1 MNIEK
6 LIEEIF
12 DGTFNPDV
20 SYFNISEEQRDII
33 ASKLILH
40 NIELFK
46 EDKNKI
52 IFYAEYFKFMKDRA
66 TENDLYETA
75 DLYDRLIKKLFQET
89 IDV

>member
-1 MNIEK
+1 
-6 LIEEIF
+6 
-12 DGTFNPDV
+12 
-20 SYFNISEEQRDII
+20 
-33 ASKLILH
+33 LILH

-66 TENDLYETA
+66 IENDLYETA
-75 DLYDRLIKKLFQET
+75 DLYDRLINKLFQET

>member
-1 MNIEK
+1 MNIAQ

-12 DGTFNPDV
+12 DGTFDPDA

-52 IFYAEYFKFMKDRA
+52 IFYAEYFKFMRDRA
-66 TENDLYETA
+66 TDNDLYETA